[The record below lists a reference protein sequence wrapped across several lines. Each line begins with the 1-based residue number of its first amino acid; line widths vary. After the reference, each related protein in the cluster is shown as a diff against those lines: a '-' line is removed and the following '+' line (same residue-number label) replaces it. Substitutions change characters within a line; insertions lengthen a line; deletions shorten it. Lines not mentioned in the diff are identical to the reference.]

1 MGYTWPSWRGSARPQ
16 WGAPGARARPLG
28 TPDTDSRARTL
39 ERAASEVAGDPA
51 RVCTRAAFVHP
62 QVEDGRL
69 LLRFTR
75 PLAAGLVALD
85 PQVSAVHLWAVG
97 SAEGLSCS

>member
-39 ERAASEVAGDPA
+39 EQAASEVAGDPA
-51 RVCTRAAFVHP
+51 RAVRALP
-62 QVEDGRL
+62 LSIQVEDGRL

-75 PLAAGLVALD
+75 PLAAGRVALD

-97 SAEGLSCS
+97 STEGLSCS

>member
-16 WGAPGARARPLG
+16 WGAPGAKARPLG

-39 ERAASEVAGDPA
+39 ERAASEVASDPA
-51 RVCTRAAFVHP
+51 RAVRALP
-62 QVEDGRL
+62 LSIQVEDGRL

-75 PLAAGLVALD
+75 PLAAGRVALD

-97 SAEGLSCS
+97 STEGLSCS